1 MKYRQPFSGSYPI
14 TQYFGEKYTDPEGHK
29 GIDYACPI
37 GTPILAAEAG
47 TVTSIGRLE
56 SGYGHYVMV
65 RHTDGNTT
73 LYAHLSDITVRLWAT
88 VKKGD
93 LIGYSGNTGNSTGPH
108 LHFEVRGPDGK
119 AFDPMN
125 LPLQSVVDNKPEPA
139 APAPSPLPPLKGADQ
154 LGEKVEVVAP
164 NGAWAWSP
172 NFDKRSTV
180 YLNGQKLYFTGKTTE
195 RNGYTY
201 CEVYP
206 EPVKYWVA
214 VHDND
219 CQILDNQ
226 K

>member
-14 TQYFGEKYTDPEGHK
+14 TQYFGEKITDPKGHT

-37 GTPILAAEAG
+37 GTPILASEAG
-47 TVTSIGRLE
+47 TVTSIGKLNT
-56 SGYGHYVMV
+56 GYGYYVMV
-65 RHTDGNTT
+65 RHNDGNTT
-73 LYAHLSDITVRLWAT
+73 LYAHLSKISVKTWET
-88 VKKGD
+88 VKKGQN
-93 LIGYSGNTGNSTGPH
+93 IGLSGNTGNSTGPH
-108 LHFEVRGPDGK
+108 LHFEVRGSDGK
-119 AFDPMN
+119 AFDPML
-125 LPLQSVVDNKPEPA
+125 LPMQSVIDEKPAPAEPTPEPR
-139 APAPSPLPPLKGADQ
+139 PPLKGPDQ
-154 LGEKVEVVAP
+154 LRKNVEVVAP
-164 NGAWAWSP
+164 NGAWAWSE
-172 NFDKRSTV
+172 NFDKRQTV
-180 YLNGQKLYFTGKTTE
+180 YLNGQKLYFTGKTAK